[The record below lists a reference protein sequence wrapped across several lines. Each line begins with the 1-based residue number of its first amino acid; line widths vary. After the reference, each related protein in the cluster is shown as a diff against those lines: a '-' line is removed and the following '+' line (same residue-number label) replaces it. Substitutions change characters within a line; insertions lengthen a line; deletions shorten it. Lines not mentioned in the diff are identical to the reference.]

1 MLFPIVRK
9 HKHEHYILYKFFFKK
24 IKTHLD
30 CYRKIIDCI
39 CWYYKKIMNLNE
51 IILNFVFEVLKK
63 YTCTCTSI
71 NILRI
76 KNMKTRNI
84 ADITHQWC
92 LQMRAKAFDSRVGWG
107 ALNVLP
113 RNGVS
118 FLENE
123 ICILNIKSIFAHR
136 KYFLYTFSK
145 TWKVFGWRLTIVQE
159 ENNILVWNIIL
170 NCDLWR
176 SKSRKYPS
184 NAKELTILKHWRM
197 KTVQS
202 MGEAFSFIIPAYK
215 VY

>member
-9 HKHEHYILYKFFFKK
+9 HKHVHYILYRFFFKK

-39 CWYYKKIMNLNE
+39 CWYYKKNYEFEWNNFELCICGFKEVYMSVLQTIMMS
-51 IILNFVFEVLKK
+51 F
-63 YTCTCTSI
+63 

-76 KNMKTRNI
+76 KNMKTRNK

-92 LQMRAKAFDSRVGWG
+92 LQMRAKAFNSRFGWG

-159 ENNILVWNIIL
+159 ESNILVWNIVL

-202 MGEAFSFIIPAYK
+202 LG
-215 VY
+215 

>member
-1 MLFPIVRK
+1 M
-9 HKHEHYILYKFFFKK
+9 
-24 IKTHLD
+24 
-30 CYRKIIDCI
+30 
-39 CWYYKKIMNLNE
+39 
-51 IILNFVFEVLKK
+51 
-63 YTCTCTSI
+63 SI

-159 ENNILVWNIIL
+159 ENNILVWNIIS

-176 SKSRKYPS
+176 SKSRKNS
-184 NAKELTILKHWRM
+184 LKRKRTYHF
-197 KTVQS
+197 KTLKNEDSPINGRGV
-202 MGEAFSFIIPAYK
+202 FFHNPCL
-215 VY
+215 

>member
-1 MLFPIVRK
+1 M
-9 HKHEHYILYKFFFKK
+9 
-24 IKTHLD
+24 
-30 CYRKIIDCI
+30 
-39 CWYYKKIMNLNE
+39 
-51 IILNFVFEVLKK
+51 
-63 YTCTCTSI
+63 SI

-84 ADITHQWC
+84 ADIMHQWY

-113 RNGVS
+113 RNGV
-118 FLENE
+118 NE

-159 ENNILVWNIIL
+159 ENNILVWNIVL

-215 VY
+215 V

>member
-1 MLFPIVRK
+1 
-9 HKHEHYILYKFFFKK
+9 
-24 IKTHLD
+24 
-30 CYRKIIDCI
+30 
-39 CWYYKKIMNLNE
+39 MNLTGIN
-51 IILNFVFEVLKK
+51 LNFVFPVLNK
-63 YTCTCTSI
+63 YTCTSLTKNYDVYQC
-71 NILRI
+71 I
-76 KNMKTRNI
+76 KNKRNMKAGNI
-84 ADITHQWC
+84 IANITHQWC
-92 LQMRAKAFDSRVGWG
+92 LQMRAKAFHSRVGWG

-118 FLENE
+118 FLKNE
-123 ICILNIKSIFAHR
+123 ICIFHIKSIFAHR

-159 ENNILVWNIIL
+159 ENNILVWNIVL

-202 MGEAFSFIIPAYK
+202 MGEAFSFIILPIRSNK
-215 VY
+215 KSSSDKEWWKLFR